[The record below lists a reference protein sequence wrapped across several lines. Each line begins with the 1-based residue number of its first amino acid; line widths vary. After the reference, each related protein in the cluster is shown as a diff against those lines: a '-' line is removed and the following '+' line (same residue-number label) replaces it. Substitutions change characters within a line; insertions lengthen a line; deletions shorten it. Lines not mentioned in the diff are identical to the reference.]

1 MRHYLLSPLKAFL
14 FLSFLQISILSCS
27 SLIYQ
32 QFKALS
38 HSKLRAL
45 YSKHYDDYVK
55 FVTEYKQGVKD
66 NRPEPH
72 RLLAYAKNVEEIQ
85 KHNELYKQGKSS
97 FMLGLTVMSDM
108 AEEDMQD
115 EFPVIKFNDTDDS
128 HIPQNLTH
136 LVKAVNWVTNK
147 YVTAVRNLKIDRRFC
162 PGASSASAVADVVE
176 ALAKSQT
183 KKLRKLS
190 IQELLDCSGS
200 GCRSYGDFDKYSI
213 YLMEKRGLVCEN
225 NYPYVRAEKTCLV
238 KGQRHGKVSNML
250 HARQGHQTLF
260 KALLSKGPVATRV
273 LVTPNFINYKEG
285 IFRHNCQ
292 PNAYSHTVLAVGF
305 TDTYVLIKNSWGT
318 DWGEKGYMRISINP
332 KENCNL
338 YLESLAAM

>member
-128 HIPQNLTH
+128 HIPQNLTDEK
-136 LVKAVNWVTNK
+136 LKAVNWVTKK
-147 YVTAVRNLKIDRRFC
+147 YVTAVRNLKTNRGC
-162 PGASSASAVADVVE
+162 GEAAADAFVGVFE

-190 IQELLDCSGS
+190 VQELVDCSGPCS
-200 GCRSYGDFDKYSI
+200 LLGRFGNFSAYVMK
-213 YLMEKRGLVCEN
+213 KNGLVSEKS
-225 NYPYVRAEKTCLV
+225 YPYGK
-238 KGQRHGKVSNML
+238 KHGSCEMKSARFGKPVATFTVSRVTPL
-250 HARQGHQTLF
+250 LF
-260 KALLSKGPVATRV
+260 KALLAKGPVVTRI
-273 LVTPNFINYKEG
+273 LLSTKFRNYKEG
-285 IFRHNCQ
+285 IFSDQCDEGF
-292 PNAYSHTVLAVGF
+292 YSHTVLAVGF
-305 TDTYVLIKNSWGT
+305 TNNYILIKNSWGT